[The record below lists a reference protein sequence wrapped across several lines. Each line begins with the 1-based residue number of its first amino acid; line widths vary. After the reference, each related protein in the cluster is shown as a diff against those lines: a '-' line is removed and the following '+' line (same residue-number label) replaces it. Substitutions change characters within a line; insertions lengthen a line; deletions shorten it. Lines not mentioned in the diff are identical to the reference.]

1 MHDWFDADLVNALT
15 DELPEVDFVLI
26 GPEKEIRPK
35 LQTRKNLYLLGRR
48 PFEELSKYL
57 HHADVGIIP
66 FNRTKHPN
74 LVNAINP
81 LKLYEY
87 TACGLPVVATRWDE
101 LEQIHPPATLCDS
114 PQEFIS
120 AVEQTL
126 AQPND
131 PQSQIA
137 FASQFDWQKQY
148 QRLIEVLNGLGS
160 MDH

>member
-35 LQTRKNLYLLGRR
+35 LQARKILHLLGRR
-48 PFEELSKYL
+48 PFEALSSYL

-101 LEQIHPPATLCDS
+101 LEQIHPPATYATTRKNSS
-114 PQEFIS
+114 PPLTS
-120 AVEQTL
+120 ACP
-126 AQPND
+126 AQ
-131 PQSQIA
+131 
-137 FASQFDWQKQY
+137 
-148 QRLIEVLNGLGS
+148 
-160 MDH
+160 